1 MTVARVDLE
10 TGEILADMTPDE
22 ARHITDRINDLADDM
37 TALVLDAYERG
48 AWKALGY
55 STWEEYAQTEL
66 KKSRRYS
73 YNLIDHGRVVRAIE
87 EVSGV
92 RHGAHDISER
102 AARQI
107 KPRIGEVT
115 GDIRGRIDGEPS
127 WPSPERTRQI
137 VRDELRAGEA
147 ERVGNVVTAQERLD
161 EYREGLRI
169 LEPVM
174 SADLE
179 ITVNDAVQRLLGGVG

>member
-137 VRDELRAGEA
+137 VRDVINDHRDQIAA
-147 ERVGNVVTAQERLD
+147 ARHERDANTAWIHDTNAQAPDDFDAASNRERL
-161 EYREGLRI
+161 
-169 LEPVM
+169 
-174 SADLE
+174 
-179 ITVNDAVQRLLGGVG
+179 QRLLGGVG